1 MFCSEKIL
9 WDYLDSGFFYCFA
22 LQRFHFWLS
31 VQKCDS
37 AKKQRDSSKKQR
49 DCPPLLYCRVHLPV
63 AASAK
68 PQETRRRQILFT
80 SAHTS
85 LQINQPKFAQKKAR
99 KQNGT
104 EIAVKTIP
112 KKLRKVCTSVVDPDF
127 FDRIFIQV
135 TDPTRQ
141 YVENLNK

>member
-37 AKKQRDSSKKQR
+37 AKKQRDSSKKTAR
-49 DCPPLLYCRVHLPV
+49 LP
-63 AASAK
+63 
-68 PQETRRRQILFT
+68 T
-80 SAHTS
+80 SAVLQSTPTCCCFCQTS
-85 LQINQPKFAQKKAR
+85 GDEEAAGSLHFCTHNFANTVNQPKFAQKKAR

-127 FDRIFIQV
+127 FDRIRIRLLKAYWSESDF
-135 TDPTRQ
+135 
-141 YVENLNK
+141 